1 MAETA
6 WTNNFF
12 MTALAIILILLIG
25 LPTIVPMSIL
35 VYRTHRK
42 IGDPMPVP
50 LGFLVDWV
58 SRAQARPYGPDT
70 DRIVDELTVLTRRD
84 QQPSA

>member
-1 MAETA
+1 
-6 WTNNFF
+6 
-12 MTALAIILILLIG
+12 MTALAIILILLLG
-25 LPTIVPMSIL
+25 LPIIVPMSIL

-50 LGFLVDWV
+50 LGFLFDWV
-58 SRAQARPYGPDT
+58 SRAQARPYGPYT